1 MHHRREVRKGDG
13 VLEVVDHVP
22 PLYGQPKHV
31 PVQLGL
37 RGVVCCPG
45 GRVRGRALH
54 GVAETRSLE
63 AEPSILDVSSGVF
76 SEADGEM
83 LAQLRRPERRQ
94 H

>member
-63 AEPSILDVSSGVF
+63 AEPSILDVSSG
-76 SEADGEM
+76 GEM
-83 LAQLRRPERRQ
+83 LAQAERRQ
-94 H
+94 G